1 MGFFKGR
8 LTATVDIYKKVTE
21 DLLLSRPVPS
31 YTGFTLL
38 LDNVGSV
45 QNKGLEITVGGDPF
59 VGEFRW
65 NTSANIT
72 FNRSEVLALLEG
84 QQFMPIR
91 TNTGGGYQIWAS
103 GNNNALMN
111 LEVGKQFGSM
121 RGFVNLGTWSESE
134 RAQAATFGQLPGDAK
149 WKDIAGAIDADGKP
163 TPDGRISTADLT
175 TIGNASPNFVFG
187 WSNSLSYKNFT
198 LTFLIQGSQGNDIF
212 NATRIKIEGPTN
224 GTSTNLKNR
233 WTTNNQNTDVP
244 AFIDQL
250 TRDAA
255 GLTSKVNLG
264 KSAYNRSTRWIE
276 DGSYVRLKNVT
287 FGYNL
292 PKSLVS
298 KVGLQNLRLYVTAT
312 NLLTLT
318 NYSGYDPEV
327 SSYNVGSDAAKGI
340 DISNYPTVKTV
351 TFGINLTF

>member
-1 MGFFKGR
+1 M
-8 LTATVDIYKKVTE
+8 
-21 DLLLSRPVPS
+21 
-31 YTGFTLL
+31 
-38 LDNVGSV
+38 
-45 QNKGLEITVGGDPF
+45 
-59 VGEFRW
+59 
-65 NTSANIT
+65 
-72 FNRSEVLALLEG
+72 
-84 QQFMPIR
+84 
-91 TNTGGGYQIWAS
+91 
-103 GNNNALMN
+103 
-111 LEVGKQFGSM
+111 
-121 RGFVNLGTWSESE
+121 
-134 RAQAATFGQLPGDAK
+134 
-149 WKDIAGAIDADGKP
+149 
-163 TPDGRISTADLT
+163 
-175 TIGNASPNFVFG
+175 
-187 WSNSLSYKNFT
+187 SYKNFT
-198 LTFLIQGSQGNDIF
+198 LTFLIQGSYGNDLF
-212 NATRIKIEGPTN
+212 NATRIKTESPSIGASP
-224 GTSTNLKNR
+224 NLNNR
-233 WTTNNQNTDVP
+233 WTIDNQDTDVP